1 MSETTQKRPRRTAAE
16 IAQAH
21 ADKAV
26 EKLKKHDE
34 KIERAKEK
42 VAKAQAELGD
52 LDAERDELVAEADY
66 RQAHPALRNAG
77 KDVGRPVEP
86 EFESD
91 DKPEPKQDDE
101 EFNPF
106 A

>member
-1 MSETTQKRPRRTAAE
+1 MSETAQKRPRRTAAE

-66 RQAHPALRNAG
+66 RQAHPALRNAQ
-77 KDVGRPVEP
+77 KDVGHPVEP
-86 EFESD
+86 EPEL
-91 DKPEPKQDDE
+91 DKPESKQDDE